1 MAGTGATRSY
11 RTYTAFSS
19 KQISPRPRVQSLS
32 SRTGPAV
39 QDLPIPAMFPPKKSL
54 RSRLA
59 RSLRG
64 SLRGASKPAEAP
76 SGDLRAR
83 LFPEAG
89 ADFAESK
96 VLSTVVEEDP
106 TALEDWVD
114 DFEPISLEDVRFD
127 EDEDRSSSTV
137 TVQAARSAID
147 KAPAPAPD
155 SAPVPDPLVLAPSVS
170 QVSDPFATPSDYRSP
185 SSSVFTPTFPSRTSS
200 VQRAFVD
207 KTSPV
212 LSRPRT
218 TSRSSKRSRR
228 SANYENAL
236 QDLKIISDFPLPPS
250 HVPTPVS
257 ATAAPKTSATPIA
270 DNSSVFFDRDPFRA
284 ESTLD
289 DDEPSSLNKAELTP
303 VDSSVSFH
311 TAQSRASSPVRPP
324 TPPEPPKPLP
334 EPPSGTEAEA
344 RTLSPSPPPV
354 PSRASVQSIPQ
365 APSIS
370 ARSTNTVTKAT
381 ATLKRFGSLTKE
393 TLRSSFR
400 TPISQISSGRQRK
413 KRVEHVFGQDPPE
426 RSVQQQIPFLLPEF
440 KPEALDISFPSF
452 DAATSPRTSRT
463 FHPYPQ
469 RSVQSF
475 YGSLEDF
482 LTGHTKQPETGR
494 HHRHRSVP
502 SLLPSAIAADPK
514 RTLESDEVSRPPP
527 SPAPAPPAPRLRP
540 PPPTRPLPPL
550 PPLPPPT
557 ISRPFK
563 FEFVDPSELTASP
576 TYSTNEFRYSSA
588 AASLAP
594 PSPSWLS
601 RNVQELEWALF
612 HPESKP
618 SSPTS
623 ISSELGEPVPDI
635 HTDIDADDTS
645 SVPYPTSSEAQTPA
659 SPSPL
664 PIPST
669 LPLPYPPSEVVYI
682 RGRVAI
688 HDLSSSDATF
698 RTVASFTDSPSEVT
712 ATLKVPRRSRRT
724 SSTASTRQSDRS
736 PTRAFSPSVHSRS
749 RKSSVTRATIT
760 HFRRSVVKD
769 RHKALALSQVTRTPS
784 QKENQRPKRSAPSLF
799 PVPSSQGSITTPTPS
814 DLLTPLELVSPAS
827 TTFESI
833 PTPVLPVPPRP
844 LPPSSGRPRRPR
856 IIWGKGTDT
865 VDFGGEPDY
874 SNYEWFKDPPPPRQ
888 EPPPSAPMGEPYV
901 PQAGV
906 IEQNEMFEYALTAA
920 PNVLFGRFKQYG
932 QLGVLAWCAEFSEMI
947 DALKTLGFEGNMFV
961 TTRTAALR
969 ACEEIL
975 KLQLDIKMQIIV
987 LHLSSQ
993 VARLRRFLDAD
1004 RVWDDYPQ
1012 TNFPTDPRAYTS

>member
-1 MAGTGATRSY
+1 M
-11 RTYTAFSS
+11 
-19 KQISPRPRVQSLS
+19 SPS
-32 SRTGPAV
+32 
-39 QDLPIPAMFPPKKSL
+39 KKSL

-59 RSLRG
+59 RSIRG
-64 SLRGASKPAEAP
+64 SLRGASKPAETPA
-76 SGDLRAR
+76 GDLHAR

-89 ADFAESK
+89 ADFVESK

-114 DFEPISLEDVRFD
+114 DFEPISLKDVRFD
-127 EDEDRSSSTV
+127 DDEDRSSSTV

-155 SAPVPDPLVLAPSVS
+155 SAPAPDPLVLVPSVS
-170 QVSDPFATPSDYRSP
+170 QVEPSDPFATPSDYRSP
-185 SSSVFTPTFPSRTSS
+185 TSSVFTPSFPSRTSS
-200 VQRAFVD
+200 VQRASVD
-207 KTSPV
+207 KTSPI
-212 LSRPRT
+212 LPRPRT
-218 TSRSSKRSRR
+218 ASRSSKRSRR
-228 SANYENAL
+228 SADYENTI

-257 ATAAPKTSATPIA
+257 ATVASKTSVTPIIT
-270 DNSSVFFDRDPFRA
+270 DNFSTFDNQDPSRV

-289 DDEPSSLNKAELTP
+289 DNQPSSLNKAELTP
-303 VDSSVSFH
+303 VESLSVSFH
-311 TAQSRASSPVRPP
+311 TAPSRASSPVRPS
-324 TPPEPPKPLP
+324 TPPRPPKSLP
-334 EPPSGTEAEA
+334 ELPSEPVAEA
-344 RTLSPSPPPV
+344 RTLTPSPPPI
-354 PSRASVQSIPQ
+354 PSRASVQSTPQ
-365 APSIS
+365 TPSIS
-370 ARSTNTVTKAT
+370 TRSTNTVTKAT

-413 KRVEHVFGQDPPE
+413 KQRVEHVFGQDTPE
-426 RSVQQQIPFLLPEF
+426 RSVQQQTPFLLPEF

-514 RTLESDEVSRPPP
+514 LTLESDEASRPPP
-527 SPAPAPPAPRLRP
+527 SPAPDPPAPRLRP

-550 PPLPPPT
+550 PPPLPPT
-557 ISRPFK
+557 ISRPFR
-563 FEFVDPSELTASP
+563 FEFVHPSELTASP
-576 TYSTNEFRYSSA
+576 AYSTNEFRYSSA

-601 RNVQELEWALF
+601 RNVQEIEWALF

-623 ISSELGEPVPDI
+623 DSSELGEPVPDI

-669 LPLPYPPSEVVYI
+669 LPLPFPASEVVYI

-724 SSTASTRQSDRS
+724 SSTASTRQSERS
-736 PTRAFSPSVHSRS
+736 PTRTFSPSVRSRS

-760 HFRRSVVKD
+760 HYRRSVVKD

-784 QKENQRPKRSAPSLF
+784 QKENQRPKVSFTALGSIPF
-799 PVPSSQGSITTPTPS
+799 PSSV
-814 DLLTPLELVSPAS
+814 VSR
-827 TTFESI
+827 
-833 PTPVLPVPPRP
+833 LH
-844 LPPSSGRPRRPR
+844 
-856 IIWGKGTDT
+856 
-865 VDFGGEPDY
+865 Y
-874 SNYEWFKDPPPPRQ
+874 NSNPE
-888 EPPPSAPMGEPYV
+888 
-901 PQAGV
+901 
-906 IEQNEMFEYALTAA
+906 
-920 PNVLFGRFKQYG
+920 
-932 QLGVLAWCAEFSEMI
+932 
-947 DALKTLGFEGNMFV
+947 
-961 TTRTAALR
+961 
-969 ACEEIL
+969 
-975 KLQLDIKMQIIV
+975 
-987 LHLSSQ
+987 
-993 VARLRRFLDAD
+993 
-1004 RVWDDYPQ
+1004 
-1012 TNFPTDPRAYTS
+1012 